1 MLCICYVM
9 GRVVCSLVSN
19 QVGIEL
25 CIPFIT
31 YLIDSFLY
39 RILEGNDRIG
49 FESYDRVFEEETK
62 LIEE

>member
-1 MLCICYVM
+1 MFCICCVM
-9 GRVVCSLVSN
+9 GRVMCSLANN

-49 FESYDRVFEEETK
+49 FESYD
-62 LIEE
+62 

>member
-31 YLIDSFLY
+31 YFLK
-39 RILEGNDRIG
+39 ILSLPYPRGKRPNW
-49 FESYDRVFEEETK
+49 
-62 LIEE
+62 L